1 MKNIRRV
8 CSLLLSLVLIITVL
22 SISSS
27 DVSAKSR
34 SYQWVWQKHDD
45 GLAIKSISESRANDR
60 TCASLLEVADREIKA
75 YMQHENAKIDSNSLS
90 FDRWNST
97 TWYEKLRVKRS
108 LRKKMKGKTYY
119 CKINYAYNSRP
130 GKTYEATVERKIS
143 YRKYKRYRRCKTVWE
158 QTDEKLVGD
167 TKGIN
172 KDIAEDLRNIALAEI
187 YAYIEDADETPDVE
201 LNVIESYSV
210 DISQKTYSKKNT
222 RKVIYICDI
231 DYGVDRDKAVPGCAR
246 IKLIRNYK
254 KARQY
259 YYIYK

>member
-75 YMQHENAKIDSNSLS
+75 YMQHENVKIDSNSLN
-90 FDRWNST
+90 FDNWNST
-97 TWYEKLRVKRS
+97 TWYENLKVERS
-108 LRKKMKGKTYY
+108 LRKKMKGKIYY

-130 GKTYEATVERKIS
+130 GKKFNATVTRTIS

-172 KDIAEDLRNIALAEI
+172 KDITEDLRNIALAEI

-246 IKLIRNYK
+246 LKLVRSYK
-254 KARQY
+254 KTREY